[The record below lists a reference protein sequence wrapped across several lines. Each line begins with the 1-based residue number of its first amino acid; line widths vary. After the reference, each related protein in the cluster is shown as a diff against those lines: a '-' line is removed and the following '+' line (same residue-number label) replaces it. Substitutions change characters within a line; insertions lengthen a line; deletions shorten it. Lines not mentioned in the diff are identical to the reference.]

1 MVVIIK
7 EPKNYRQPLFYP
19 RKPIHP
25 KTSSPQD
32 IGQIEKTKPASE
44 LEERKYKEFT
54 GRKDPLASADVT
66 VVVSAESSKKAGKPN
81 RLEKILSR
89 SEKYFKD
96 TDEKKRIQLYTE
108 FLKYSDIIH
117 SSIPTVEYDDSKVI
131 NGSIIPLFM
140 DITEGKVVR
149 GINRRSLIAVLFF
162 YVLRSQGKKF
172 TFLEMTYPKHGKNT
186 VNNIDPFELERK
198 FDKVLEWSIIFCKKY
213 SDIRQYTQVC
223 KEEGELLYKD
233 SFCGFENFTSD
244 EKKEFFDFRSKALNE
259 IEDVDYPMN
268 TKNGVLLFIYQK
280 NLNKRLTV
288 REVSRRCNITDT
300 EFGKA
305 VRRIQKKLNN

>member
-19 RKPIHP
+19 KKPTRP

-32 IGQIEKTKPASE
+32 IGQIEMPKPASE

-54 GRKDPLASADVT
+54 GRKDPLASTDVT
-66 VVVSAESSKKAGKPN
+66 VVVSAESSKKAGKPS

-108 FLKYSDIIH
+108 FLKYSDVVH
-117 SSIPTVEYDDSKVI
+117 TSLPGVEYDDSKVI
-131 NGSIIPLFM
+131 NGNIIPLFV
-140 DITEGKVVR
+140 DITEGKAVR

-172 TFLEMTYPKHGKNT
+172 TFLEMTYPTHGS
-186 VNNIDPFELERK
+186 NNIDPFELERK

-213 SDIRQYTQVC
+213 SDIRQYTRVC

-233 SFCGFENFTSD
+233 SFCGFENFTPD
-244 EKKEFFDFRSKALNE
+244 EKKKFFNFRTKALEE

-280 NLNKRLTV
+280 NLKKGLTV
-288 REVSRRCNITDT
+288 RQVSRQCKITDT